1 MATKEGFEGLLKS
14 NISSLDNPLAY
25 PQYGMSQTAG
35 PYGSYQPSNSND
47 YNSTSAPVSSQLT
60 PRQQVQP
67 GSITKSNFS
76 SNDNPLAFGGYYQN
90 NQNFSSS
97 PNYSN
102 NNNNNDLNANNNY
115 DPSKWLNNAQ
125 SKPINQQNNYS
136 ETSNNYDP
144 SKWLNPNENN
154 NQNSYLQQ
162 EKYQY
167 FQGQDGFQ
175 TIPKTENITNNQI
188 RFDVDISNK
197 QAYKRA
203 LDQQVA
209 EKEIIKFNFEKA
221 NKQSEIDTL
230 KQYPFGRRTDPATY
244 VFDDNKSPYKPSFGS
259 ANEANNNKYAYI
271 GSTGD
276 IPRLNKDN
284 IIEKPNSL
292 SADIPPYD
300 PIKHRTGFHQG
311 YNYDPVSFIF
321 LC

>member
-1 MATKEGFEGLLKS
+1 MAAKEGFEGLSKS

-25 PQYGMSQTAG
+25 PQYGLSHTAG
-35 PYGSYQPSNSND
+35 PYGSYAPSNSYDFNT
-47 YNSTSAPVSSQLT
+47 TSAPVSSQLT
-60 PRQQVQP
+60 PRQQPQP
-67 GSITKSNFS
+67 NPGGITKSNFS
-76 SNDNPLAFGGYYQN
+76 SNDNPLAFGSYYQN
-90 NQNFSSS
+90 NQNDNSNQS
-97 PNYSN
+97 YS
-102 NNNNNDLNANNNY
+102 NNDLNNNYDTSKWLNAAQSKQSTTNHINNHSESNNNY
-115 DPSKWLNNAQ
+115 DPSKWLNTNEN
-125 SKPINQQNNYS
+125 SNQNNYS
-136 ETSNNYDP
+136 
-144 SKWLNPNENN
+144 
-154 NQNSYLQQ
+154 QQ

-175 TIPKTENITNNQI
+175 QISKSENINNNHI

-209 EKEIIKFNFEKA
+209 EKEILKFNFDKA

-230 KQYPFGRRTDPATY
+230 KQYPFGRRTDPSTY
-244 VFDDNKSPYKPSFGS
+244 VFDDNKATYKPSFGS
-259 ANEANNNKYAYI
+259 TNEANNSKYTYI
-271 GSTGD
+271 GYTGD

-311 YNYDPVSFIF
+311 YNYDPVSLIKFN
-321 LC
+321 

>member
-1 MATKEGFEGLLKS
+1 MATKEGFEGLSKS

-25 PQYGMSQTAG
+25 PQYGMSQSAG
-35 PYGSYQPSNSND
+35 PYTYD
-47 YNSTSAPVSSQLT
+47 YNSTSAPVTSQIT
-60 PRQQVQP
+60 PRQQPQP
-67 GSITKSNFS
+67 NPGGIIKSNFS
-76 SNDNPLAFGGYYQN
+76 SNDNPLAFGSYYQN
-90 NQNFSSS
+90 NNSNPS
-97 PNYSN
+97 YSN
-102 NNNNNDLNANNNY
+102 NELNQNNNNNNY
-115 DPSKWLNNAQ
+115 DPSKWLNTAQ
-125 SKPINQQNNYS
+125 TKSSPNNQPNNYS
-136 ETSNNYDP
+136 EINNNYDP
-144 SKWLNPNENN
+144 SKWLNSNENS
-154 NQNSYLQQ
+154 NQNNYSQH

-167 FQGQDGFQ
+167 FHGQDGYQ
-175 TIPKTENITNNQI
+175 PISKAENINNNQI

-230 KQYPFGRRTDPATY
+230 KQYPFGRRTDPTTY
-244 VFDDNKSPYKPSFGS
+244 VFDENKASYKPSFGS
-259 ANEANNNKYAYI
+259 ANEANNHKYTYI

-311 YNYDPVSFIF
+311 YNYDPVSFI
-321 LC
+321 